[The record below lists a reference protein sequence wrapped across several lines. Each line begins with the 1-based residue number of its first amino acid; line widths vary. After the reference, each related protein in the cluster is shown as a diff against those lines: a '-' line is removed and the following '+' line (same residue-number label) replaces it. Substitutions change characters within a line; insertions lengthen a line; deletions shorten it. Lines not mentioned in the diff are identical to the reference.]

1 MNVNIVFIL
10 LLILLLVLLMSTVL
24 RHALMILPFIL
35 TGWYLYWRSGGDES
49 E

>member
-1 MNVNIVFIL
+1 MNSITILILFVVLLIVL
-10 LLILLLVLLMSTVL
+10 LLSTVL
-24 RHALMILPFIL
+24 RHALMILPFVL